1 MRVAIYGAGA
11 MGTIL
16 GAYIAASGKQID
28 LITSNVGHVEAI
40 KKHGAQVLG
49 NANFTVRVNALTPD
63 QMTGCYDII
72 FLMTKQRENH
82 KILTTL
88 KDYLAEEGVICTL
101 QNGLPEPSVI
111 EVVGGRRCLG
121 CAVGWGASYIGDGA
135 SELTSKKDK
144 MTFALGSMHGHNP
157 WTEIVKEYLECA
169 GKVTVEE
176 NFFGARWAKL
186 TMNSAFSPL
195 SAVTGFTFGEV
206 GKKRPTRELAFALLN
221 EAFDVAEQ
229 CGVEISP
236 IQGHDIVSIYKCKG
250 GIKKFVAMRL
260 VPYAMHNH
268 KKILSG
274 MYFDLRTGK
283 KCDVDFVNGVIQRL
297 GNKFD
302 VETPVNDAV
311 IEMAH
316 QIERGER
323 GITPDNARELYD
335 KILKKR

>member
-1 MRVAIYGAGA
+1 VRVAIYGAGA

-28 LITSNVGHVEAI
+28 LITSNVKHVEAI
-40 KKHGAQVLG
+40 KQHGAQVLG

-63 QMTGCYDII
+63 EMTGCYDII

-88 KDYLAEEGVICTL
+88 KDFLAEDGVICTL

-111 EVVGGRRCLG
+111 EAVGSKRCLG

-144 MTFALGSMHGHNP
+144 MTFALGSMHGHNT
-157 WTEIVKEYLECA
+157 WTETVKEYLECA
-169 GKVTVEE
+169 GHVTVEP

-186 TMNSAFSPL
+186 VMNSAFSPL
-195 SAVTGFTFGEV
+195 SAVTGLTFGQV
-206 GKKRPTRELAFALLN
+206 GAKYPSRRLALALLN
-221 EAFDVAEQ
+221 EAFDVAEK
-229 CGVEISP
+229 CGVEISH
-236 IQGHDIVSIYKCKG
+236 IQGHDIVSLYKCKG
-250 GIKKFVAMRL
+250 GFKKFVAMRL
-260 VPYAMHNH
+260 VPLAMKNH
-268 KKILSG
+268 KKITSG
-274 MYFDLRTGK
+274 MYFDLKAGK

-297 GNKFD
+297 GNKFGVD
-302 VETPVNDAV
+302 TPLNDAV

-316 QIERGER
+316 EIERGER
-323 GITPDNARELYD
+323 EISLANAKVLD
-335 KILKKR
+335 KIYRKR